1 MLKLDIAGIEKDKG
15 KTFHVEADEK
25 IFVSMK
31 LGDVI
36 TGKDISKELNGYEFV
51 LTGASDN
58 AGFPAL
64 ASLDVIGRKRLL
76 LVYGKGMRQRKPRG
90 LRLRKTVRGNTIS
103 ADIAQIN
110 LRVKKQGEK
119 PLSEIYAK
127 KEEKAEEA
135 AGTEQQQ

>member
-15 KTFHVEADEK
+15 RTFHVEADEK
-25 IFVSMK
+25 VFVSMK
-31 LGDVI
+31 LVDAVQ
-36 TGKDISKELNGYEFV
+36 GKDISKELNGYEFI

-64 ASLDVIGRKRLL
+64 ASLEVIGRKRLL
-76 LVYGKGMRQRKPRG
+76 LTYGKGMRQRKPRG

-119 PLSEIYAK
+119 LLSEIYIK
-127 KEEKAEEA
+127 KEEKAE
-135 AGTEQQQ
+135 GTEQQQ